1 MINQEKNSEFLIN
14 NVFDIIWGRIKKET
28 GLKTMQQLGEII
40 GKKQNTISSAKKRND
55 FPADWAYSLAKHYGL
70 LTEWIMT
77 GQGPKR
83 LAEAQH
89 IKQPKAGFL
98 RELELWA
105 TEVSGK
111 GSLEWLENQLESQFP
126 AWKKWREEKEKTK
139 ADIDKVA

>member
-14 NVFDIIWGRIKKET
+14 NVFDIIWRRIKKET

-55 FPADWAYSLAKHYGL
+55 FPADWAYLLAKRYGL

-89 IKQPKAGFL
+89 IEQPKTEFL

-126 AWKKWREEKEKTK
+126 AWKKWREEKNE
-139 ADIDKVA
+139 ANIDKVA